1 LLLPRKFSSGTDK
14 FDKENADSVPVD
26 KSTNGKFNILDGY
39 QNELTKTPTKL
50 RSTLAD
56 RPLLDN

>member
-1 LLLPRKFSSGTDK
+1 
-14 FDKENADSVPVD
+14 VD